1 MIHIKQKEG
10 DKFPPAFHLPST
22 LKKDTAYSIEATC
35 VLFSFSHYIYNVM
48 AGAT

>member
-10 DKFPPAFHLPST
+10 DKFPPAFHLPLT
-22 LKKDTAYSIEATC
+22 LKKDTAYFDAVSC